1 LIKVELFKI
10 CLLNNDDERL
20 FTKWREIF
28 FRLPPNITEI
38 EINHD
43 TNYVRLSLTEKSNK
57 FLIYIY
63 DGKSDAL
70 DDYYPPIFHLNECK
84 RCILAKSDQFD
95 RFQMIGFEIVA
106 TIYVSPFE
114 DDDDFPEIQKF
125 IEVMLKELNK
135 YHRSRWDSDQGSD
148 SD

>member
-1 LIKVELFKI
+1 MQRCKI

-38 EINHD
+38 KINHD
-43 TNYVRLSLTEKSNK
+43 SNYVCLSLTEKSNK

-70 DDYYPPIFHLNECK
+70 DDYYPPIFLLNDCE
-84 RCILAKSDQFD
+84 RCILAKSDQLD
-95 RFQMIGFEIVA
+95 GFQMIVFEIVA
-106 TIYVSPFE
+106 TMYVCSFE
-114 DDDDFPEIQKF
+114 DDDDLPEIQEF
-125 IEVMLKELNK
+125 IKVMLELNK
-135 YHRSRWDSDQGSD
+135 YHRSRWDSDCGSD